1 MTVWIDDNLA
11 VTPMPA
17 ENELEALAQIFK
29 AVVVLVEEWELG
41 YDLQAWNTFGVTV
54 RHQPIPDFGTPSLDD
69 LRELTEWMK
78 KETGDGNV
86 VLVHCFGGIGRSGMV
101 AAAYLIAN
109 GCDVN
114 EAIQQ
119 VQSRVC
125 NALKIDEQVALVRQ
139 FARTV

>member
-1 MTVWIDDNLA
+1 MTVWIDDKLA
-11 VTPMPA
+11 VTSMPA
-17 ENELEALAQIFK
+17 ENELETLAKTFQ

-41 YDLQAWNTFGVTV
+41 YDLQAWNTLGVTV
-54 RHQPIPDFGTPSLDD
+54 RHLPIPDFGTPSLDD

-78 KETGDGNV
+78 KETGDGDA

-114 EAIQQ
+114 EAIRH
-119 VQSRVC
+119 VQSRVRR
-125 NALKIDEQVALVRQ
+125 ALRIDEQVAFVRQ